1 MSLNS
6 VSPLVDACPTG
17 TRLRYKSLAVL
28 LLLHIFVI
36 GICVFKAFDISWKT
50 HTNPPI
56 TGPMVRWAFAFAR
69 CLGLCYT
76 IGANYELFH
85 KRFMISYLKLSEK
98 LFFTNLNVNDSIGII
113 SRTYHKCWTVVTC
126 ENYDLNGLLFPPKTC
141 LFTEYGQRLANYFW
155 NRTQSYCLLHDYCEI
170 PWGFLPYHCC
180 SGWWNCELE
189 AFVPQNVSNTN
200 V

>member
-56 TGPMVRWAFAFAR
+56 TGLMVRWAFAFAR

-126 ENYDLNGLLFPPKTC
+126 EKLWPQWIIISPKNMPFHRIWTEARKLLLKSDSVVLSSSWLLWNSMGVPSISLLLGMVKLWVGGLRP
-141 LFTEYGQRLANYFW
+141 TECQ
-155 NRTQSYCLLHDYCEI
+155 
-170 PWGFLPYHCC
+170 
-180 SGWWNCELE
+180 
-189 AFVPQNVSNTN
+189 
-200 V
+200 